1 MKIKAYVMQ
10 QNPACSN
17 CAKYYRLRSFSPPN
31 KFNPIATVISY
42 PITQIMRIHI
52 YTNVHSS
59 RISMAT

>member
-52 YTNVHSS
+52 YS
-59 RISMAT
+59 